1 MKTNNTQGFVKAQY
15 MSKVIEN
22 GNIVDSRNANIYHDL
37 SKPYMEIETQF
48 NDDVKY
54 EKINI
59 LDLLENQNRE
69 KSNRTIL
76 ERLENDF
83 GKKTRSKSKSKSRS
97 KSRSKSK
104 SRTSSKTSKGKKTR
118 KNKSKK

>member
-48 NDDVKY
+48 NDDIKY

-83 GKKTRSKSKSKSRS
+83 GKKTRSKS
-97 KSRSKSK
+97 RSKSK